1 VRNVLL
7 VLLAVLSVLAV
18 GQGKP
23 AVKENEASPFYKDLV
38 PDKETA
44 VALAEILAV
53 KIYGKENI
61 AKQKPLVAKRV
72 GANWVVE
79 GTFHTKPGELRLGGV
94 VLIKLQAKDC
104 KVLRVTHG
112 K

>member
-1 VRNVLL
+1 M
-7 VLLAVLSVLAV
+7 LAV
-18 GQGKP
+18 GQGGSP
-23 AVKENEASPFYKDLV
+23 AKDDAGPFYKDLV

-44 VALAEILAV
+44 VALAEVLAV

-61 AKQKPLVAKRV
+61 GRQKPLVATRV

-79 GTFHTKPGELRLGGV
+79 GTFHTKPGYLSLGGV